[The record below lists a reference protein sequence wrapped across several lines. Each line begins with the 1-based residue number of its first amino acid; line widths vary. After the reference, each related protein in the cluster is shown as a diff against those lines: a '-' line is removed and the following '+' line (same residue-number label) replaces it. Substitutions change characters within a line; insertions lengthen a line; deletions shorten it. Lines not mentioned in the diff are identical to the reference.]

1 MYEGAHPSLLNQ
13 VYKESNRSSGS
24 SYQAGLK
31 RWMGESRKDGEQSRL
46 PLLNQ
51 DLEKTKPDLP
61 AQGQKHILIAISK
74 VGEGRGNI
82 AKKDMQMTGREGFK

>member
-13 VYKESNRSSGS
+13 VNKESNRSSGS

-51 DLEKTKPDLP
+51 DLEKNK
-61 AQGQKHILIAISK
+61 ARFASSGSEAHINSNK
-74 VGEGRGNI
+74 
-82 AKKDMQMTGREGFK
+82 